1 VTQPVYDL
9 VVDDVEAHRRQG
21 HSRHYVAG
29 AEPDRHVSRVGGDVA
44 RIGTGHH
51 IAEADST
58 QAHEAEIAR
67 V

>member
-1 VTQPVYDL
+1 MTQPVDDL
-9 VVDDVEAHRRQG
+9 VVDDVEAHRCQG

-29 AEPDRHVSRVGGDVA
+29 AEPDRHVSRIGGDVA
-44 RIGTGHH
+44 RIRTGHH
-51 IAEADST
+51 IAEADGA